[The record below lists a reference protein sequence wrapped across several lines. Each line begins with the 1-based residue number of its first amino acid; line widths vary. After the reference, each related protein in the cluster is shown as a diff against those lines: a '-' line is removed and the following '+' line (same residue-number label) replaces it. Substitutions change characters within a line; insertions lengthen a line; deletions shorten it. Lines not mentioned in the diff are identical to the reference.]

1 MMRSHL
7 LVQGKKETL
16 ALRPLVV
23 YNALDT
29 QFNSTVEWEE
39 LEVNPTRAHRMA
51 MSATHPCLSKHT
63 PIRILTGIERKIRRN
78 ALSSTS

>member
-39 LEVNPTRAHRMA
+39 LKTNPTRAHRIA
-51 MSATHPCLSKHT
+51 MPAIDPCLAKHI
-63 PIRILTGIERKIRRN
+63 PIRILMGIERRIRQN
-78 ALSSTS
+78 ALSSTT